1 METYNCL
8 VTELKAS
15 TGNTDLPKF
24 NTLPGKIVV
33 PQSNLGSYNIPSGIE
48 VNITILGD
56 NDIAF
61 NSEGTQKTTT
71 LVGTGSEKYFY
82 IYGTTGAMAD
92 IEVEN
97 PYYITEMASWA
108 PHISAFKYQTERTDL
123 NFYPVGKSLTGNI
136 DELERLI
143 YLTNINFGE
152 NPVIG
157 SVNSLAQKMVDN
169 GRTSG
174 TMHIY
179 KSGNTTGVK
188 VNNENFGN
196 AIVVFADGSFTATK
210 ES

>member
-15 TGNTDLPKF
+15 TGNIDLPKF
-24 NTLPGKIVV
+24 NTLPGKIGV
-33 PQSNLGSYNIPSGIE
+33 PQSNLGSYNIPIGIE
-48 VNITILGD
+48 VTITILGD

-61 NSEGTQKTTT
+61 NSEGTKKTKT
-71 LVGTGSEKYFY
+71 LVGTGSEQYFY
-82 IYGTTGAMAD
+82 IYGTTGAIAD

-97 PYYITEMASWA
+97 PYYITSMTAWA
-108 PHISAFKYQTERTDL
+108 PNISAFKYQTERTNL
-123 NFYPVGKSLTGNI
+123 NFYAVGKSLTGNI

-143 YLTNINFGE
+143 SLTNINIGE

-174 TMHIY
+174 TMDIW
-179 KSGNTTGVK
+179 KNGNTTGLK
-188 VNNENFGN
+188 VNNENFSH

-210 ES
+210 E

>member
-24 NTLPGKIVV
+24 NTLPGKIEV

-48 VNITILGD
+48 VTITILGD

-61 NSEGTQKTTT
+61 NSEGTQKTKT

-97 PYYITEMASWA
+97 PYYITEMTAWA
-108 PHISAFKYQTERTDL
+108 PNISAFKYQTERTNL
-123 NFYPVGKSLTGNI
+123 EFSTSETLTGNI
-136 DELERLI
+136 EELERLI
-143 YLTNINFGE
+143 SLTNINIGK

-174 TMHIY
+174 TMDIW
-179 KSGNTTGVK
+179 KNGNTTGVK
-188 VNNENFGN
+188 VNNENFGH

>member
-24 NTLPGKIVV
+24 NTLPGKIEV

-48 VNITILGD
+48 VTITILGD

-61 NSEGTQKTTT
+61 NSEGTEKTTT
-71 LVGTGSEKYFY
+71 LVGKGSEMYFY
-82 IYGTTGAMAD
+82 IYGTTGAIAD

-97 PYYITEMASWA
+97 PYYITFMTAWA
-108 PHISAFKYQTERTDL
+108 PNISAFKYQTERTNLEFGADR
-123 NFYPVGKSLTGNI
+123 VLTGNI
-136 DELERLI
+136 EELERLI
-143 YLTNINFGE
+143 SLTNINIGAS
-152 NPVIG
+152 PVTG
-157 SVNSLAQKMVDN
+157 SINSLAQKMIDN

-179 KSGNTTGVK
+179 KHGGIDTGLK
-188 VNNENFGN
+188 VNNENFGH
-196 AIVVFADGSFTATK
+196 AKVVFADGSFTATK

>member
-8 VTELKAS
+8 VTDLKAS

-24 NTLPGKIVV
+24 NTLPGKIKV
-33 PQSNLGSYNIPSGIE
+33 PSSNLGSYNIPSGIE
-48 VNITILGD
+48 VTITILGD

-61 NSEGTQKTTT
+61 EGTQKTKT

-82 IYGTTGAMAD
+82 IYGTTGAIAD

-97 PYYITEMASWA
+97 PYYITSMGGWA
-108 PHISAFKYQTERTDL
+108 PNISAFKYQTERTSL
-123 NFYPVGKSLTGNI
+123 EFGAIGEPLTGNI
-136 DELERLI
+136 EELERLI
-143 YLTNINFGE
+143 SLTTINIGIS
-152 NPVIG
+152 PVTG
-157 SVNSLAQKMVDN
+157 SINSLAQKMIDN

-179 KSGNTTGVK
+179 QSSVTPRVT
-188 VNNENFGN
+188 VNNETFGE
-196 AIVVFADGSFTATK
+196 AKVVFADGSFTATK

>member
-24 NTLPGKIVV
+24 NTLPGKIKV
-33 PQSNLGSYNIPSGIE
+33 PQSNLGSYNIPIGIE
-48 VNITILGD
+48 VTITILGD
-56 NDIAF
+56 NDITF
-61 NSEGTQKTTT
+61 GENQKTKT
-71 LVGTGSEKYFY
+71 LVGTGSEKFFY
-82 IYGTTGAMAD
+82 IYGTTGAIAD

-97 PYYITEMASWA
+97 PYYITEMTSWA
-108 PHISAFKYQTERTDL
+108 PHISAFKYQTERTNL
-123 NFYPVGKSLTGNI
+123 NFYAVGESLTGNI

-143 YLTNINFGE
+143 SLTNINFGE

-174 TMHIY
+174 TMDIW
-179 KSGNTTGVK
+179 KNGNTTGVK
-188 VNNENFGN
+188 VNNENFSH

>member
-24 NTLPGKIVV
+24 NTLPGKIKV
-33 PQSNLGSYNIPSGIE
+33 PSSNLGSYNIPSGIE
-48 VNITILGD
+48 VTITILGD

-61 NSEGTQKTTT
+61 NSEGTQKTETF
-71 LVGTGSEKYFY
+71 VGTGSEKYFY
-82 IYGTTGAMAD
+82 IYGTTGAIAD

-97 PYYITEMASWA
+97 PYYITDMGGWA
-108 PHISAFKYQTERTDL
+108 PNISAFKYQTERT
-123 NFYPVGKSLTGNI
+123 NMEFGSTGEVLTGNI
-136 DELERLI
+136 EELGRLI
-143 YLTNINFGE
+143 SLRNINIGDS
-152 NPVIG
+152 PVTG
-157 SVNSLAQKMVDN
+157 SINSLAQKMVDN

-179 KSGNTTGVK
+179 KNDNTIGVK
-188 VNNENFGN
+188 VNNENFGH
-196 AIVVFADGSFTATK
+196 AKVVFADGSFTATK